1 MSAMLISNKKMFFI
15 TGASRSGTTL
25 LSFVLRNHSQ
35 VFGLKEL
42 HYFGQFWDACNPEQ
56 QLQEGQMQMAAATMF
71 ARQRQ
76 GILGAKPAQEDMDSA
91 REFIATLPSE
101 DRNAAGLF
109 AGVVQKL
116 TGEGGKSIPC
126 EQTPRNIFY
135 AEALLKA
142 YPNAHV
148 IHMMRDPRAVMAS
161 QKQRWKRRQLATDKS
176 GVPLSQSLRV
186 WVNYHPYTVA
196 RLWKRASRLAQRLID
211 HPRFT
216 LLRFEDLLGQS
227 EPTIRSLCESLG
239 IEFEP
244 PMLEVGQINSSHQSS
259 VGGARKGLHTDAI
272 DKWKSTLSTA
282 EIAITERI
290 CGSLV
295 EDFGYSKGSQRATG
309 GLGELRYRLS
319 FPLHL
324 AGVMAV
330 NPHRAWIQ
338 LQAALKSS
346 GSGKEDGHMDK
357 VDPEEKTPVIHRKST
372 GRRKG
377 GYT

>member
-42 HYFGQFWDACNPEQ
+42 HYFGQFWDARNPEQ
-56 QLQEGQMQMAAATMF
+56 QLDEGQMQTAAATLF

-76 GILGAKPAQEDMDSA
+76 GVLGAKPVQEDMDNA
-91 REFIATLPSE
+91 KQFLDTLSSE

-109 AGVVQKL
+109 AAVAQKL
-116 TGEGGKSIPC
+116 SSEGGKAIPC

-135 AEALLKA
+135 AEALLEA

-161 QKQRWKRRQLATDKS
+161 QKQRWKRRQLATEKS

-196 RLWKRASRLAQRLID
+196 RLWKRASRLAQRLTD

-216 LLRFEDLLGQS
+216 LVRFEDLLGES
-227 EPTIRSLCESLG
+227 EPTIRSLCDSLG

-244 PMLEVGQINSSHQSS
+244 AMLEVGQINSSHQSS

-272 DKWKSTLSTA
+272 DKWRDTLSPA

-290 CGSLV
+290 CGSLMD
-295 EDFGYSKGSQRATG
+295 DFGYTGSSPQASN

-319 FPLHL
+319 YPLHL

-338 LQAALKSS
+338 LQAALTSS
-346 GSGKEDGHMDK
+346 RSGESNGHMDK
-357 VDPEEKTPVIHRKST
+357 VGAEEETPVVHRKST